1 MGYAPAC
8 EMHLMKRAKHAWR
21 RAADA
26 AISPMHFAEERE
38 RIVVA
43 VANIVRARSVN
54 FSGSDR
60 LALHV
65 EAGIEGLLD
74 DPLVQFSL
82 ALRHM
87 SALYDAVQQSEY
99 EDAKALEQEAA
110 CASSHYRGVFN
121 SPIASA
127 LDWNTLTA
135 VNGPEHYR
143 MADLYSI
150 LADAFRPALLA
161 VSDVAA

>member
-1 MGYAPAC
+1 MPQSAGC
-8 EMHLMKRAKHAWR
+8 TLLKQAKHAWR
-21 RAADA
+21 RASDA
-26 AISPMHFAEERE
+26 AISPVHFAAERE

-43 VANIVRARSVN
+43 VAEIVRARSVN
-54 FSGSDR
+54 LGGFDR
-60 LALHV
+60 LAPDI
-65 EAGIEGLLD
+65 EAGIEDLLD

-82 ALRHM
+82 ALRRM
-87 SALYDAVQQSEY
+87 SALYDAVQHAEY
-99 EDAKALEQEAA
+99 EDARALEEEAA
-110 CASSHYRGVFN
+110 CASSHYREVFN